1 MKSNDTQES
10 TKECGDP
17 VTERAA
23 CTFGID
29 YLYPWQRLVIANIL
43 DAVDAAKAVG
53 MNFNKGD
60 IHDETDDALH
70 DEDGVQRGRQIV
82 LLPTGAGKSLCF
94 QVPAL
99 FLERATL
106 VVYPLL
112 ALMSDQIRRMDAA
125 GLEPAIFRGGQD
137 AGERDAQFARL
148 EGTDGKPP
156 ARLVIANPEVLSHGD
171 IVNRINRRGV
181 DHLAIDEAHC
191 VSEWG
196 DSFRPAYLE
205 LGKLVERLN
214 PPAATA
220 FTATASP
227 AVLERVADILFGG
240 RAHLVRGESDRP
252 NISYAVMRCRAKEA
266 ALVREVARRA
276 RPLVVFCATR
286 GGTERTA
293 QLLRN
298 TFRDNDIR
306 FYHAG
311 LEREE
316 KNDVERW
323 FHGHD
328 RAILCATC
336 AWGMGVDKKD
346 VRTVIHRDSPPTAES
361 YAQEAGRAGRDGQ
374 PAEAILLWGPSDRKR
389 LESLKGMQK
398 ERARSLIALAEE
410 NHCRRE
416 ALLAA
421 LGDPRAGPD
430 APGGEGIACSGCD
443 VCAGTA
449 SDRARDEELVLD
461 FVTKNNRCF
470 SRNEIAGALFDEGNG
485 ISMEKNGYTEWRR
498 ADFCGMLGD
507 LEREGK
513 IRTLERWP
521 LKGKIAVVR
530 TKAGN

>member
-1 MKSNDTQES
+1 MKPDDTQEFPQDS
-10 TKECGDP
+10 GDP

-23 CTFGID
+23 KTFGID

-43 DAVDAAKAVG
+43 DAVDAVSTARTS
-53 MNFNKGD
+53 NKGD
-60 IHDETDDALH
+60 DTRAETVDALH
-70 DEDGVQRGRQIV
+70 DEDGALRGRQIV

-112 ALMSDQIRRMDAA
+112 ALMSDQIRRMDAS

-137 AGERDAQFARL
+137 KAEREAQYARL

-156 ARLVIANPEVLSHGD
+156 ARLIIANPEVLSHGD
-171 IVNRINRRGV
+171 IVNRIDRYGV

-205 LGKLVERLN
+205 LGKLVERIN
-214 PPAATA
+214 PPATTA

-227 AVLERVADILFGG
+227 AVLERVAEILFGG

-252 NISYAVMRCRAKEA
+252 NISYTVMRCRAKEA
-266 ALVREVARRA
+266 ALVREVARRE

-286 GGTERTA
+286 GGTERAA

-311 LEREE
+311 LERDE
-316 KNDVERW
+316 KVDVERW

-346 VRTVIHRDSPPTAES
+346 VRTVIHRDAPPTAES
-361 YAQEAGRAGRDGQ
+361 YAQEAGRAGRDGK
-374 PAEAILLWGPSDRKR
+374 PAEAILLWGPADRKR
-389 LESLKGMQK
+389 LEGLKGTQK

-410 NHCRRE
+410 NRCRRE
-416 ALLAA
+416 SLLAA

-443 VCAGTA
+443 VCAGAA
-449 SDRARDEELVLD
+449 SDQARDEELVLD
-461 FVTKNNRCF
+461 FLAKNDRCLT
-470 SRNEIAGALFDEGNG
+470 RDEISGALFDEGNE
-485 ISMEKNGYTEWRR
+485 ISMEKGGYTEWRR

-513 IRTLERWP
+513 VRTLERWP
-521 LKGKIAVVR
+521 LKGKIALVR
-530 TKAGN
+530 KKSGD